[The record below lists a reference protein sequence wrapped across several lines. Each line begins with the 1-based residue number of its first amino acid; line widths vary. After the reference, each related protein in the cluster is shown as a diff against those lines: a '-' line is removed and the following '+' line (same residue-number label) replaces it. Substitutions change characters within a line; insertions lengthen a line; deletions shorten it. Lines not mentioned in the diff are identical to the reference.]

1 MSPTLSVL
9 LAEHPFAPG
18 DPLVISDGG
27 RLSLGELRDR
37 VDALAATL
45 RAAGLRAGQAA
56 GHLVRPG
63 PSSLVVMF
71 AVWAADGVY
80 VPLNARYT
88 AEELAS
94 AEAEARLS
102 LLVGAAGD
110 LSGRPVAAGL

>member
-27 RLSLGELRDR
+27 RLSLGDLRDR

-45 RAAGLRAGQAA
+45 GAAGL
-56 GHLVRPG
+56 RPG

-71 AVWAADGVY
+71 AVWAVGSVY

-102 LLVGAAGD
+102 LLVGAAG
-110 LSGRPVAAGL
+110 